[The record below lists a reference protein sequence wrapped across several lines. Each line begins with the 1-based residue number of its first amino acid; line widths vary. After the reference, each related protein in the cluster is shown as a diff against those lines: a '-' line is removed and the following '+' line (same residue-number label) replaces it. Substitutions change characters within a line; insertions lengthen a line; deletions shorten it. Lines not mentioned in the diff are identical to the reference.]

1 VGVSADHPR
10 AIAAFVKEQNVKHLL
25 LGDFRRTMLP
35 LYDAMVTDPASP
47 IFRYGKRAY
56 YIIDRQGTVRYMK
69 VLDNPLNLLSA
80 DEVLA
85 ALKTAGT

>member
-1 VGVSADHPR
+1 VGVSADHPL
-10 AIAAFVKEQNVKHLL
+10 AIAAFVKDQNVKHLL
-25 LGDFRRTMLP
+25 LGDFRRAMLP

-69 VLDNPLNLLSA
+69 IMDNPLNLLSA
-80 DEVLA
+80 DEVLQ
-85 ALKTAGT
+85 ALKAAGT

>member
-1 VGVSADHPR
+1 VGVSADHPL
-10 AIAAFVKEQNVKHLL
+10 AIAAFVKDQNVKHLL
-25 LGDFRRTMLP
+25 LGDFRRAMLP

-69 VLDNPLNLLSA
+69 IMDNPLNLLSA
-80 DEVLA
+80 DEVLE
-85 ALKTAGT
+85 ALKTVGT